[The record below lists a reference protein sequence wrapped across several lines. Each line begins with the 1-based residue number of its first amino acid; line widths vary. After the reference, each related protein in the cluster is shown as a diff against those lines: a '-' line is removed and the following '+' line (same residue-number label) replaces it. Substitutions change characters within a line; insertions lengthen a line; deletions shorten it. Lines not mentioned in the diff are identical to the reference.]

1 MAARGGDYIS
11 DLMGRNTGVAGGV
24 PRQVQQQQ
32 PTQAATPAQ
41 PTPPRAPAQQPITP
55 QNVDSISSK
64 DPRFNGTEYINALN
78 AAHPEY
84 SGKPAAPTFDASQQ
98 VGHNGKTTEG
108 LTREQYRDAW
118 VSSGAKS
125 MDDLNR
131 FIAAH
136 GGKLVSGNG
145 TVMTPFGEQIDMLI
159 NARGSASGQGSAS
172 AGWGGIGG
180 PAKPAATPAMPAAA
194 GGASAGGASV
204 MSAPAPAPA
213 GLPATPAA
221 PVQDPQ
227 IAGLIN
233 DLTTRA
239 HQTLNL
245 NPNDPIIK
253 NQVDAYSAQSQR
265 ARRDYL
271 ADTAEKNSPYASGA
285 QRGEERMTAE
295 KLGQDTSGFQA
306 ELMGRELT
314 ARRQEIQSALDSMGN
329 LLTEEQ
335 RQALQRE
342 LAAADNS
349 LKKYGIDTQ
358 NNQYFAG
365 LSQNDR
371 QFVQQLAQQ
380 GRLADAENGFRY
392 AQLGQDNSHFLDNM
406 GFQTADRQAYWDA
419 VHSGQLGG

>member
-1 MAARGGDYIS
+1 MAARGGEYIS

-24 PRQVQQQQ
+24 PRQVQQRSATTGQ
-32 PTQAATPAQ
+32 PPTTPRPPAPPPATP
-41 PTPPRAPAQQPITP
+41 PPP
-55 QNVDSISSK
+55 
-64 DPRFNGTEYINALN
+64 
-78 AAHPEY
+78 
-84 SGKPAAPTFDASQQ
+84 PAAPAFDAGQQ
-98 VGHNGKTTEG
+98 VGHDGKTSEG

-118 VSSGAKS
+118 QGSGAKS
-125 MDDLNR
+125 IADLNS

-136 GGKLVSGNG
+136 GGKMLAGNG

-159 NARGSASGQGSAS
+159 NAKGSAAGHGNAS
-172 AGWGGIGG
+172 AGWGGLGG
-180 PAKPAATPAMPAAA
+180 PAKPAAGLAPPVSAGAAMGGGGARPMAAPAPTGVPAAA
-194 GGASAGGASV
+194 
-204 MSAPAPAPA
+204 APA
-213 GLPATPAA
+213 
-221 PVQDPQ
+221 QDPRMT
-227 IAGLIN
+227 GLIN

-245 NPNDPIIK
+245 DPNDPIIK
-253 NQVDAYSAQSQR
+253 NQVDAYSANAQR

-271 ADTAEKNSPYASGA
+271 GDNAESNSPYATGA
-285 QRGEERMTAE
+285 QQGAARMTAE
-295 KLGQDTSGFQA
+295 KLGQDTSGFQS

-329 LLTEEQ
+329 LLTEQQ
-335 RQALQRE
+335 RQGLQRE

-349 LKKYGIDTQ
+349 LKRYGIDTQ

-371 QFVQQLAQQ
+371 QFMQQLSQQ

-419 VHSGQLGG
+419 VHSGEIGG